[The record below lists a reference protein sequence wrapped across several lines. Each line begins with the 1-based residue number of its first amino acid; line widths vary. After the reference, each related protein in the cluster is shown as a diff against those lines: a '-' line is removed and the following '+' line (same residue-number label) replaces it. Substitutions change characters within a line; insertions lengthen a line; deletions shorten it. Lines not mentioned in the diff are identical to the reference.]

1 MERLRCRL
9 LILSNKKLSM
19 KEISRLTDTNW
30 LRIVRFF
37 NAWNNSKNKEEK
49 LHTLVIKP
57 GRGAKSKLEG
67 VKEIIPQL
75 VKEHSRNLN
84 IVLSILEKEYTIK
97 ICKKTLQVFLKAER
111 L

>member
-1 MERLRCRL
+1 
-9 LILSNKKLSM
+9 M

-37 NAWNNSKNKEEK
+37 NTWNAGKSIEEK
-49 LHTLVIKP
+49 VQTLIIKA

-67 VKEIIPQL
+67 VKELIPQL

-84 IVLSILEKEYTIK
+84 TVLDILEQEYAIK